1 MNVGK
6 YEIPILKVILGSKFK
21 KFKKLGKKTGKSTKH
36 SRDMYLWQR
45 YIHTKDV
52 GLKESIIPYVRWK
65 YTVGNIMENINS
77 GEQRECIWIRERKFQ
92 EKYDGRQK

>member
-1 MNVGK
+1 MGMNVGK

-45 YIHTKDV
+45 YINTYQRCRIKRIHNSIRSMKIYSWKHNGKYKQWGTKRVHLD
-52 GLKESIIPYVRWK
+52 
-65 YTVGNIMENINS
+65 
-77 GEQRECIWIRERKFQ
+77 
-92 EKYDGRQK
+92 